1 MSFILNICGFP
12 RSGTTLLA
20 YKLNQLKKFSAVP
33 EAQFRF
39 HKKLAFNG
47 NLIDKFRSKRRLK
60 KSLIAWKQLAG
71 KDIFSIDSIDDDFK
85 NLSLNFL
92 EFYHKNSFTHEVI
105 IDHTPENI
113 FGFDEMSDLSDQFFI
128 FIERPIKSILN
139 SHAKLS
145 WSNAPQNLLV
155 AKYSIY
161 NLFIKKLKDYF
172 DSINYFDYASIDYP
186 NLIVNDWITK
196 LKFPNKQSKLE
207 KLISKNDYEIKSFP
221 LPIYTKKQ
229 HSYLDKDMSE
239 KFIPIEEKNKK
250 LNLSLLRDSYKEL
263 TAIGILKSYFRK

>member
-20 YKLNQLKKFSAVP
+20 YNLNQLKKFSAVP

-39 HKKLAFNG
+39 HKKLALNG

-71 KDIFSIDSIDDDFK
+71 KDIFPKDSICEEFK
-85 NLSLNFL
+85 TTSLNFL
-92 EFYHKNSFTHEVI
+92 DLYHKNSFTHEVI

-113 FGFDEMSDLSDQFFI
+113 FGFDEKSDLSDQFFI

-145 WSNAPQNLLV
+145 WSNAPQNLLI

-161 NLFIKKLKDYF
+161 NLYVKKLKDYF
-172 DSINYFDYASIDYP
+172 DSINYLDYASIDYFD
-186 NLIVNDWITK
+186 LLVKDWISK
-196 LKFPNKQSKLE
+196 LQFSNKQSKLE
-207 KLISKNDYEIKSFP
+207 KFILKKEYEIKSFP

-229 HSYLDKDMSE
+229 HSYLDKDMSD
-239 KFIPIEEKNKK
+239 KFIPIEYNSKKYNK
-250 LNLSLLRDSYKEL
+250 
-263 TAIGILKSYFRK
+263 AIIIKGKTM

>member
-1 MSFILNICGFP
+1 M
-12 RSGTTLLA
+12 
-20 YKLNQLKKFSAVP
+20 
-33 EAQFRF
+33 
-39 HKKLAFNG
+39 FN
-47 NLIDKFRSKRRLK
+47 
-60 KSLIAWKQLAG
+60 SLKQLAG

-92 EFYHKNSFTHEVI
+92 EFYHKNSLTHEVI

-145 WSNAPQNLLV
+145 WSNAPQNLLI

-161 NLFIKKLKDYF
+161 NLYVKKLKDYF

-186 NLIVNDWITK
+186 SLILNDWITK
-196 LKFPNKQSKLE
+196 LKFPNKQSKFE

-229 HSYLDKDMSE
+229 HSYLDKDMTE
-239 KFIPIEEKNKK
+239 KFIPIENKNKK
-250 LNLSLLRDSYKEL
+250 LNLSLL
-263 TAIGILKSYFRK
+263 